1 MSYKNDQNIRTKS
14 LILAQV
20 LKKEKV
26 KHPSNGILVARQQ
39 IAEEHP
45 TFKIGFKFKLY
56 FNQESISDIHYTS

>member
-26 KHPSNGILVARQQ
+26 KHPSTGTLIARQQ
-39 IAEEHP
+39 IAEGYP
-45 TFKIGFKFKLY
+45 TFKTGFKFKLY
-56 FNQESISDIHYTS
+56 FNQESISDIHYAS